1 MTFEKL
7 ADRAL
12 LYVDASKGALKELLK
27 EAEFELT
34 REVDIV
40 EKSESLAI
48 STGVV
53 TLPTGFKSVI
63 LITHKG
69 DKLVPIN
76 ESDISYESDGTKS
89 TGDPRGYFIRNQE
102 LHFDTIPTGTVNL
115 SYYRTADQDD
125 ITIELFGETTTTP
138 YIDGYPRQIP
148 EQYHTDLCYYAVAI
162 AGAKVEGIMEKYWPL
177 WLNAIEKIKSQD
189 ADRELIHS
197 IRREV

>member
-7 ADRAL
+7 ADRSL
-12 LYVDASKGALKELLK
+12 LYVDAQKGALKQLLV

-40 EKSESLAI
+40 ENSESLTITA
-48 STGVV
+48 GVA
-53 TLPTGFKSVI
+53 TLPNTFKSVI

-76 ESDISYESDGTKS
+76 ESDIVYKSDGTKS
-89 TGDPRGYFIRNQE
+89 DGDPRGYFIRNQE

-115 SYYRTADQDD
+115 SYYRTVDQSSS
-125 ITIELFGETTTTP
+125 T
-138 YIDGYPRQIP
+138 YINGSPTIP

-162 AGAKVEGIMEKYWPL
+162 AGAKIDGIMEKFWPL
-177 WLNAIEKIKSQD
+177 WMSSIEKIKRQD
-189 ADRELIHS
+189 ADRELIHQ

>member
-7 ADRAL
+7 ADRSL
-12 LYVDASKGALKELLK
+12 LYVDAQKGALKQLLV

-40 EKSESLAI
+40 ENSESLSITA
-48 STGVV
+48 GVA
-53 TLPTGFKSVI
+53 TLPNTFKSVI

-76 ESDISYESDGTKS
+76 ESDIVYKSDGTKS
-89 TGDPRGYFIRNQE
+89 DGDPRGYFIRNQE

-115 SYYRTADQDD
+115 SYYRTVDQSPTD
-125 ITIELFGETTTTP
+125 GEP
-138 YIDGYPRQIP
+138 YINGSPTIP

-162 AGAKVEGIMEKYWPL
+162 AGAKIDGIMEKFWPL
-177 WLNAIEKIKSQD
+177 WMSSIEKIKRQD
-189 ADRELIHS
+189 ADRELIHQ